1 MKTKR
6 FICGTLLVIAML
18 FANSASAQLKT
29 SYFMEGSYFRTELNP
44 ALAPTRGY
52 LGLTPYSGFTFGN
65 YSNYNSIEKRLAA
78 SCAERIHN
86 VPEDV
91 IIHTVLRQPLAWRV
105 RTAAVA
111 NLKETHFWIGDKV
124 AAWMFD
130 FARPQV
136 DTIYGMKEGESPWLL
151 TALMLF
157 LIGPA
162 EEMFWRGYVQRTL
175 SERWSPNAG
184 FLVTTA
190 IYALVHVGSCN
201 FMLTMAALVA
211 GVAWG
216 ALYRF
221 YPQRFSAI
229 LLSHALW
236 DVAVFI
242 WFPI

>member
-1 MKTKR
+1 MKRVVFT
-6 FICGTLLVIAML
+6 ILLAFVLWTIMFSPLTAPYVNFWWMMT
-18 FANSASAQLKT
+18 ASACTLTAFATCFRPDWWKLLKWT
-29 SYFMEGSYFRTELNP
+29 P
-44 ALAPTRGY
+44 ANVL
-52 LGLTPYSGFTFGN
+52 LG
-65 YSNYNSIEKRLAA
+65 
-78 SCAERIHN
+78 
-86 VPEDV
+86 
-91 IIHTVLRQPLAWRV
+91 VLI
-105 RTAAVA
+105 AVA
-111 NLKETHFWIGDKV
+111 LWCAFWIGDKV
-124 AAWMFD
+124 SAWMFD

-162 EEMFWRGYVQRTL
+162 EEIFWRGYVQRTL

-190 IYALVHVGSCN
+190 IYALVHAGSCN